1 MGESASAA
9 DTSGPAQAFS
19 EIVFSE
25 DGGDGEYQDLGDSEV
40 DESDEQSESESESE
54 PEEEQEHER
63 DLGDV
68 EVGEDSNHSDTDMDQ
83 SEEDED
89 MLHQLSLLLPHRVP
103 GPTPHH
109 DHEVEAGEA
118 RQNPANW
125 NGRGSVDSDRDVID
139 PDLTLIDGSDSSV
152 IDPNPDY
159 IDEIHVRTAP
169 RANSAPPPRI
179 VQTRDFRT
187 LVPGDEIRIGVAGPH
202 FTLSSPSLTTFIS
215 HHLVPLMPE
224 HPHYPGAGTTCPIC
238 REPFH
243 SSHSPVQVVNVTGC
257 RNHIFGYQCL
267 RKTLGSGMGYSRR
280 CPLCRTKWFRMRKH
294 ELRRVNREW
303 RDVEMAEERAST
315 EGGGGFFGISAVA
328 RKLIGLGKTLAGW

>member
-25 DGGDGEYQDLGDSEV
+25 DEGDGEYQDLGDSGV
-40 DESDEQSESESESE
+40 DESDEQSESESE

-68 EVGEDSNHSDTDMDQ
+68 EVGEDSDHSDTDMDQ

-103 GPTPHH
+103 RPTSHH
-109 DHEVEAGEA
+109 DHEFEAGEA
-118 RQNPANW
+118 KQNPTNW

-139 PDLTLIDGSDSSV
+139 ADLTLIDGSDSSV
-152 IDPNPDY
+152 IDLNPDY

-215 HHLVPLMPE
+215 HHLIPL
-224 HPHYPGAGTTCPIC
+224 CPNILTIQ
-238 REPFH
+238 ELAQPVL
-243 SSHSPVQVVNVTGC
+243 SVASHST
-257 RNHIFGYQCL
+257 L
-267 RKTLGSGMGYSRR
+267 RTRPFKS
-280 CPLCRTKWFRMRKH
+280 
-294 ELRRVNREW
+294 
-303 RDVEMAEERAST
+303 ST
-315 EGGGGFFGISAVA
+315 SPAVA
-328 RKLIGLGKTLAGW
+328 TTSLDISVSARLLAVEWGIPSDAHCAVRSGSVCVSTS